1 MSCLAGLRGPTLAI
15 LTPIPPPARF
25 LSEHTVPGGSQ
36 RGEPNL
42 GGGTA

>member
-15 LTPIPPPARF
+15 LTPIPPPACF
-25 LSEHTVPGGSQ
+25 LSDHSVPGGSQ
-36 RGEPNL
+36 RGGPNL